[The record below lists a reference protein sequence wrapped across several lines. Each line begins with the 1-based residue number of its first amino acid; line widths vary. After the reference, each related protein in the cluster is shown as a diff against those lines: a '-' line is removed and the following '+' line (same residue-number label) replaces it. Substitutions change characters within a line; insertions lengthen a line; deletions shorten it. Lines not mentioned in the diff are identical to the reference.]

1 MRDEI
6 RSCCLRTT
14 TCSKKLLGFIVSHVG
29 LCALVAAYAVMGAF
43 MFRAIEYPEE
53 LKFQGHIQNDT
64 WVVVHELYKFI
75 DKSDVIEEHEV
86 KNKAHELF
94 KAFEMKLVNAVN
106 FEGYDEKDD
115 ITPTYQWTF
124 SGALLFSITVFT
136 TIGYGHICPKTALG
150 RGATMLYSMIGIP
163 LMLLCLAN
171 IAESLAQVFTFV
183 YFKVCCAYCRWQQKR
198 RRIKRAA
205 LSFRYH
211 PNATM
216 NVRRAHS
223 SRSASRYNTVRRQGS
238 VRSRSNMRPM
248 SDTKSVRSLRSL
260 TRYDLKYDTHSLP
273 GRRKISHS
281 RSPNDT
287 LARST
292 VRRYQMPK
300 ASPASYHEGP
310 QPIEMDH
317 NPYASYERKKRLCTI
332 SKCCQKDQYKR
343 RDMDPYVYYKGG
355 LPVRCLSEAD
365 DHRVIIDL
373 KPYGG
378 EGAQSGKISGQMQH
392 SLKSKAKRSMHHR
405 QPSAEEGGSVAS
417 GSIQMKQGP
426 GAEGSAHPE
435 LQRLPQITISDNEKE
450 ETSAQLTVTDDEEY
464 PEEEAKHHAPEAHM
478 MSPQVAT
485 SVHKQSS
492 LDGSVNRRMRH
503 MDMIE
508 CRSYR
513 SAGSE
518 RSDELSI
525 RSLRRPGGYKREKM
539 PVSVGIIT
547 VILFILG
554 GAILFSVWEGW
565 NIFDGAYYCFITL
578 STIGFGDIVPGQS
591 LDQGSQEKLIVCAL
605 YLLFGMALIAMCF
618 KLMQDD
624 VVNKARWL
632 GQRIGI
638 IVKEES
644 SESES
649 DLDED
654 DVVLEEDDEDDI
666 LSEEKTD
673 QVITSYYGQANSLK
687 RFV

>member
-14 TCSKKLLGFIVSHVG
+14 TFSKKLLGFIVSHVG

-53 LKFQGHIQNDT
+53 LKFQGHIANDT
-64 WVVVHELYKFI
+64 WVVVEDLYDFI
-75 DKSDVIEEHEV
+75 DRSDVIEEHEV

-94 KAFEMKLVNAVN
+94 KTFEMQLVNAVN

-115 ITPTYQWTF
+115 LQPTFQWTF

-150 RGATMLYSMIGIP
+150 RSATMVYSMIGIP

-183 YFKVCCAYCRWQQKR
+183 YFKVCCAYCRWQKNR

-216 NVRRAHS
+216 NVRRVHS
-223 SRSASRYNTVRRQGS
+223 SRSATRYNTMRRQGS
-238 VRSRSNMRPM
+238 LRSRSNNMRPM

-260 TRYDLKYDTHSLP
+260 NRYDLKYDTQSLP

-287 LARST
+287 VARST

-300 ASPASYHEGP
+300 SSHMEPL
-310 QPIEMDH
+310 QQIDLDH
-317 NPYASYERKKRLCTI
+317 NPYATYERKKRLCTI

-343 RDMDPYVYYKGG
+343 REMDPYVYYK
-355 LPVRCLSEAD
+355 
-365 DHRVIIDL
+365 DL

-378 EGAQSGKISGQMQH
+378 RDGTQSAKESMVQMQPVI
-392 SLKSKAKRSMHHR
+392 KSAARPKRSHQHR
-405 QPSAEEGGSVAS
+405 QPSTEEGGSLAS
-417 GSIQMKQGP
+417 GSIQMKQTTTDG
-426 GAEGSAHPE
+426 GTSATHDAQQ
-435 LQRLPQITISDNEKE
+435 QRVPQITISDNEKE

-464 PEEEAKHHAPEAHM
+464 QEDESKHVHEGHM
-478 MSPQVAT
+478 MSPQVAVP
-485 SVHKQSS
+485 VHKPSS
-492 LDGSVNRRMRH
+492 TDGSINRRMRGI
-503 MDMIE
+503 DMIE

-518 RSDELSI
+518 RSDELSL
-525 RSLRRPGGYKREKM
+525 RSFRRPGGGYKREKM

-644 SESES
+644 SDSES
-649 DLDED
+649 DLDDD
-654 DVVLEEDDEDDI
+654 DVVLEEDDEDEDI